1 MTVAGQQG
9 PALGGALRDDAGIG
23 EAAFGNRGV
32 VARGAQPTAEPGQ
45 HLVAIEAHAV
55 HSRVAYR
62 HCHRSETIALDP
74 AAAQHHRG
82 RSSGAMSLIA
92 ATLGKI
98 AAPERRTM
106 AVACGAH
113 VLHDGY
119 TDLLYVLLPLW
130 QAQFGLGYAE
140 VGLLRALYVGAMAGF
155 QIPAG
160 SIAQRFGGPLVLG
173 LGTALAGIGFLIAGA
188 SVGFAMLV
196 GALVIGGIGS
206 GVQHPIG
213 AHLVSQAFSG
223 VRSRQALAGYNFSGD
238 LGKMA
243 FPAATAWLLT
253 IMNWRAATAVI
264 GIVGLAVAIA
274 ILAMRGLPGREGAG
288 EQTAE
293 GPEAAVGAATRGRG
307 FLLLLSIAVID
318 SATRMGFL
326 TFLPFLLQM
335 KGADLP
341 EIGIALTLVFTGGA
355 AGKLVCGWL
364 GIRLGVVGAV
374 FLTEGLTAIGILVLL
389 PLPLVAGLAVLP
401 LIGMALNGTSSVLY
415 GTVPELVASERRQR
429 ACSIFYTGGVGAGA
443 PSPVLYG
450 MVSGLLSLPIM
461 MALVAAIVLTT
472 LPLNWAL
479 RPAVRK
485 IGAR

>member
-1 MTVAGQQG
+1 
-9 PALGGALRDDAGIG
+9 
-23 EAAFGNRGV
+23 
-32 VARGAQPTAEPGQ
+32 
-45 HLVAIEAHAV
+45 
-55 HSRVAYR
+55 
-62 HCHRSETIALDP
+62 
-74 AAAQHHRG
+74 
-82 RSSGAMSLIA
+82 MSLIA

-160 SIAQRFGGPLVLG
+160 AIAQRFGGPLVLG

-196 GALVIGGIGS
+196 GALVIGGLGS

-223 VRSRQALAGYNFSGD
+223 ARSRQALAGYNFSGD

-253 IMNWRAATAVI
+253 LLPWRGAVTVI
-264 GIVGLAVAIA
+264 GIVGLGAAVA
-274 ILAMRGLPGREGAG
+274 ILAMRGLPGRE
-288 EQTAE
+288 TA
-293 GPEAAVGAATRGRG
+293 PERTADSPKDPAAASSGRG
-307 FLLLLSIAVID
+307 FPLLLSIAMID

-326 TFLPFLLQM
+326 TFLPFLLMM

-341 EIGIALTLVFTGGA
+341 MIGIALTLVFTGGA
-355 AGKLVCGWL
+355 AGKLACGWL
-364 GIRLGVVGAV
+364 GVRLGVVRATWV
-374 FLTEGLTAIGILVLL
+374 TEALTALGILALL
-389 PLPLVAGLAVLP
+389 PLPLFAGLAVLP
-401 LIGMALNGTSSVLY
+401 LIGLALNGTSSVLY
-415 GTVPELVASERRQR
+415 GTVPELVAPEKRQR
-429 ACSIFYTGGVGAGA
+429 AFSIFYTGGVGAGA
-443 PSPVLYG
+443 LSPVLYG
-450 MVSGLLSLPIM
+450 MVSDLLSVPIM
-461 MALVAAIVLTT
+461 MMLIAAVVLVT
-472 LPLNWAL
+472 LPLAWGL
-479 RPAVRK
+479 RPALRE
-485 IGAR
+485 ISARAA